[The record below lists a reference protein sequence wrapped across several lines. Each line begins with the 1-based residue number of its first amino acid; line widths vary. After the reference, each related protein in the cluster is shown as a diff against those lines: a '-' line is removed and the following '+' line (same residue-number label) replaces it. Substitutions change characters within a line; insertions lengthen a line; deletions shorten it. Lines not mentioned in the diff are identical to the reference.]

1 MPCGGAAGDNE
12 LVSESRRGLVQT
24 SLARALTFA
33 RTAEPRAPLPRRA
46 VLTDTAIAALVLVVS
61 LFVAKL
67 SRWPGQLMLDP
78 RTGVVHATPGQVL
91 SIGDLVRH
99 ELVAMVLLSV
109 PLAARRRFPL
119 TAFGVL
125 VVGALATRQYATDI
139 TFLVIVFAGYSAVA
153 YSRFRNAALLG
164 VPVAG
169 VIVAAAFW
177 SAAPATSAGSAI
189 PGQPLVVQPP
199 GFTVGYP
206 WRLPGILV
214 AAALVLIA
222 VVANAMQ
229 ARDRIGRLRAEHD
242 AATRR
247 ALALE
252 RARIAA
258 EMHDVVTH
266 NVSVMVVQAGAAR
279 RVLSKD
285 PAEATKALRAVE
297 SSGRTAMAEL
307 RQLLGLLSPPPGTA
321 DAGEPAGPP
330 AAPLDAGNG
339 PGGAAGLA
347 PQPGLDELREMVGHV
362 VAAGLPV
369 ELHIT
374 GTARDLPPGLG
385 LAVFRVVQEALTNVI
400 KHAGKPPTE
409 VLLTYEPAALVVEIA
424 DGGRPIPAAAPAPDA
439 GGAGVPGG
447 AGMGL
452 LGLRERVALY
462 GGEFAAGPRPGGGWL
477 VTARMPVE
485 PAQIPAEATSP

>member
-1 MPCGGAAGDNE
+1 MSKGKRVTLRAG
-12 LVSESRRGLVQT
+12 
-24 SLARALTFA
+24 LARVLAFA
-33 RTAEPRAPLPRRA
+33 RTAEPRAPLSRRA

-61 LFVAKL
+61 LLMAKL
-67 SRWPGQLMLDP
+67 SRGPGHLVLDP
-78 RTGVVHATPGQVL
+78 GTGALIIVPGRVL
-91 SIGDLVRH
+91 SIGDVVNK
-99 ELVAMVLLSV
+99 ELVAIVFLSV

-125 VVGALATRQYATDI
+125 VLGAVATRQYATDI
-139 TFLVIVFAGYSAVA
+139 TFLAIVFAGYSAVA
-153 YSRFRNAALLG
+153 YSRFRNAALLS
-164 VPVAG
+164 VPLAG

-177 SAAPATSAGSAI
+177 NAVPATSAGSAI
-189 PGQPLVVQPP
+189 PGQALPVRQPP
-199 GFTVGYP
+199 AFTTVYP

-279 RVLSKD
+279 RVLSAD
-285 PAEATKALRAVE
+285 PAEAIKALHAVE
-297 SSGRTAMAEL
+297 SSGRTAMTEL
-307 RQLLGLLSPPPGTA
+307 RHLLGLLSPPPGAAEA
-321 DAGEPAGPP
+321 DGPAGAPGAPLAPGPP
-330 AAPLDAGNG
+330 DAPLDADS
-339 PGGAAGLA
+339 PYGGAGLA
-347 PQPGLDELREMVGHV
+347 PQPGLEELREMVDR
-362 VAAGLPV
+362 VAGAGLPV
-369 ELHIT
+369 ELRVS
-374 GTARDLPPGLG
+374 GTPRDLPAGLG

-409 VLLTYEPAALVVEIA
+409 VRLSYESAAVVVAVA
-424 DGGRPIPAAAPAPDA
+424 DSGRPIPSAPPAPDA
-439 GGAGVPGG
+439 SVPRST
-447 AGMGL
+447 GMGL

-462 GGEFAAGPRPGGGWL
+462 GGELTAGPRPGGGWL
-477 VTARMPVE
+477 VQATIPVTA
-485 PAQIPAEATSP
+485 AQIPADVTPP

>member
-1 MPCGGAAGDNE
+1 MRRGGAAGDNE
-12 LVSESRRGLVQT
+12 LVSKGKRVTLRAG
-24 SLARALTFA
+24 LARVLAFA
-33 RTAEPRAPLPRRA
+33 RTAEPRAPLSRRA

-61 LFVAKL
+61 LLMAKL
-67 SRWPGQLMLDP
+67 SRGPGHLVLDP
-78 RTGVVHATPGQVL
+78 GTGALIIVPGRVL
-91 SIGDLVRH
+91 SIGDVVNK
-99 ELVAMVLLSV
+99 ELVAIVFLSV

-125 VVGALATRQYATDI
+125 VLGAVATRQYATDI
-139 TFLVIVFAGYSAVA
+139 TFLAIVFAGYSAVA
-153 YSRFRNAALLG
+153 YSRFRNAALLS
-164 VPVAG
+164 VPLAG

-177 SAAPATSAGSAI
+177 NAVPATSAGSAI
-189 PGQPLVVQPP
+189 PGQALPVRQPP
-199 GFTVGYP
+199 AFTTVYP

-409 VLLTYEPAALVVEIA
+409 VRLSYESAAVVVAVA
-424 DGGRPIPAAAPAPDA
+424 DSGRPIPSAPPAPDA
-439 GGAGVPGG
+439 SVPRRTGK
-447 AGMGL
+447 GL
-452 LGLRERVALY
+452 HGLRERVALY
-462 GGEFAAGPRPGGGWL
+462 GGELTAGPRPGGGWL
-477 VTARMPVE
+477 VQATIPVTA
-485 PAQIPAEATSP
+485 AQIPADVTPP

>member
-1 MPCGGAAGDNE
+1 MRRGGAAGDNE
-12 LVSESRRGLVQT
+12 LVSKGKRVTLRAG
-24 SLARALTFA
+24 LARVLAFA
-33 RTAEPRAPLPRRA
+33 RTAEPRAPLSRRA

-61 LFVAKL
+61 LLMAKL
-67 SRWPGQLMLDP
+67 SRGPGHLVLDP
-78 RTGVVHATPGQVL
+78 GTGALIIVPGRVL
-91 SIGDLVRH
+91 SIGDVVNK
-99 ELVAMVLLSV
+99 ELVAIVFLSV

-125 VVGALATRQYATDI
+125 VLGAVATRQYATDI
-139 TFLVIVFAGYSAVA
+139 TFLAIVFAGYSAVA
-153 YSRFRNAALLG
+153 YSRFRNAALLS
-164 VPVAG
+164 VPLAG

-177 SAAPATSAGSAI
+177 NAVPATSAGSA
-189 PGQPLVVQPP
+189 LA
-199 GFTVGYP
+199 TT
-206 WRLPGILV
+206 
-214 AAALVLIA
+214 
-222 VVANAMQ
+222 AMQ

-409 VLLTYEPAALVVEIA
+409 VRLSYESAAVVVAVA
-424 DGGRPIPAAAPAPDA
+424 DSGRPIPSAPPAPDA
-439 GGAGVPGG
+439 SVPRST
-447 AGMGL
+447 GMGL

-462 GGEFAAGPRPGGGWL
+462 GGELTAGPRPGGGWL
-477 VTARMPVE
+477 VQATIPVTA
-485 PAQIPAEATSP
+485 AQIPADVTPP